1 MTDAACNEIRRQ
13 LFASLEREPR
23 INVHQDEI
31 DLAISDGVTTL
42 SGEVANIAAKRL
54 TLELAARLPGVSGIV
69 DRLHTRPATK
79 MGDGEVAD
87 ELQQALIRDSAFH
100 ELTIIRAVGNSKVV
114 IRNMPRGRYAWY
126 LEFRVEDGIV
136 TLDGEVPSLSHKRL
150 AGTMAW
156 WVPGS
161 RDVINGLGV
170 EPAEQDSDAEILDA
184 LRLVLEKDPLVD
196 ASQVDAD
203 CEDSVI
209 GLRGTALNEAQRE
222 IIEFDAWSLFGVDDV
237 TNELEIVAS

>member
-1 MTDAACNEIRRQ
+1 MTLAGPDKIRRQ
-13 LFASLEREPR
+13 LFAALEREPR

-31 DLAISDGVTTL
+31 DIAINEGVATL
-42 SGEVANIAAKRL
+42 SGEVADIAAKRL

-69 DRLHTRPATK
+69 DRLRTKPATG
-79 MGDGEVAD
+79 MTDGEIAD
-87 ELQQALIRDSAFH
+87 ELQKALVRDSSFH
-100 ELTIIRAVGNSKVV
+100 ELTIVRSVGSSKVV
-114 IRNMPRGRYAWY
+114 IRDIPRGEYGWY

-150 AGTMAW
+150 AGSMAW

-170 EPAEQDSDAEILDA
+170 EPSQQDSDAEILDA

-196 ASQVDAD
+196 AGRVDAECD
-203 CEDSVI
+203 NSVI
-209 GLRGTALNEAQRE
+209 RLRGTALSDAQRE
-222 IIEFDAWSLFGVDDV
+222 LIEFDAWSLFGVDDV
-237 TNELEIVAS
+237 ANELEIVAS